1 MHSRHTLFRLVA
13 VAAVCTAIFASCSG
27 RRIGYGV
34 LLWAPDK
41 SSFKTGQ
48 IVTVKSESKIN
59 NTYSIV
65 ASGAKSPV
73 DLPTWRIKLFSSEKE
88 AVNFSLSYSPMVPLF
103 AKATANG
110 AAIRDNPDASA
121 TRVYRLRQ
129 DQVVKVISKEPKE
142 VTIDGIKGYWYQV
155 LTGDGVLGY
164 SFDANLQVYNP
175 ADQTQQQQS
184 VGQLLLNKVLSST
197 YRPQYFQQM
206 IDNNRIDLK
215 RFSTKFGFFAD
226 QKTNTVHIVMPDYDL
241 TFKYTGIQDRG
252 SNDYTFT
259 GTSLEMIIQNPDQI
273 RLLYSDNKGNQQD
286 QTFVHIKQDIGML
299 VEKERNRR
307 LQVYSTFLDKTPFSS
322 DYYGKIDLHANMSFD
337 WNGYSRLVPNII
349 PAGAGSTG
357 VVAFPLYL
365 SDSLK
370 GSYDGVISFV
380 FGAKPSVSTV
390 STNAAAGSSQTG
402 STSGGNATSPTGQ
415 TTSGTGTS
423 TAAGTPSTSGASSGT
438 GSASGG
444 GTQPGS
450 QDGSTT
456 LVPSPGAGQSQT
468 ANLPTVN
475 FLYSFA
481 DGGVKLTYVPESTID
496 KDTVTSVSS
505 TPIIIFFSFK

>member
-1 MHSRHTLFRLVA
+1 MHSRHTLVRLVA

-59 NTYSIV
+59 NTYSV
-65 ASGAKSPV
+65 VGSGSKSAV

-88 AVNFSLSYSPMVPLF
+88 AVNYSLSYSPMVPLF

-129 DQVVKVISKEPKE
+129 DQVVKVVSKEPKE
-142 VTIDGIKGYWYQV
+142 VTIDGIKGYWYEV

-175 ADQTQQQQS
+175 ADKTQQQQS
-184 VGQLLLNKVLSST
+184 VGQLLLDKVLSST
-197 YRPQYFQQM
+197 FRPQYFQQM

-226 QKTNTVHIVMPDYDL
+226 QQSKTVHIVMPDYDL
-241 TFKYTGIQDRG
+241 TFKYSGIQDRG
-252 SNDYTFT
+252 SNDYAFT

-273 RLLYSDNKGNQQD
+273 RLLYSDNQGNQQD
-286 QTFVHIKQDIGML
+286 QTFVQIKQDIGML

-322 DYYGKIDLHANMSFD
+322 DYYGKINLHSNGSFD
-337 WNGYSRLVPNII
+337 WSGYSRLVPNII
-349 PAGAGSTG
+349 PAGAEPSGM
-357 VVAFPLYL
+357 VAFPLYL
-365 SDSLK
+365 SDGLK

-380 FGAKPSVSTV
+380 FGAKPAAATDPTAGSSQAGSAALGAATSQTGKTTAGGSAASPGGGGSSTQGA
-390 STNAAAGSSQTG
+390 SSSSGSSSAAAGSTQ
-402 STSGGNATSPTGQ
+402 
-415 TTSGTGTS
+415 
-423 TAAGTPSTSGASSGT
+423 SGAQT
-438 GSASGG
+438 GSAS
-444 GTQPGS
+444 
-450 QDGSTT
+450 
-456 LVPSPGAGQSQT
+456 LVPSAQQPQN

-481 DGGVKLTYVPESTID
+481 DGGVKLTYVPENTID

-505 TPIIIFFSFK
+505 TPIVIFFSFK